1 MKSLKT
7 ILFVLLTIG
16 FCTWWSSCKEDE
28 LAITNSPIET
38 PAEPAK
44 MKGTA
49 DLLFSDY
56 APLKNN
62 PIRLYYHVP
71 ANATTLTPILLVFH
85 GTDRNAQYCRDEMIA
100 NANKLGFIIIAPEFS
115 VQYYPTADSYNL
127 GNIFVDGDNPSPS
140 TLNQETAWTFSA
152 IEPIFNFMKAGIG
165 SSLNSYDVFGHSAGG
180 QFVHRYLLYKPLAK
194 INRLVTAS
202 SGWYTMFD
210 NSISFPYGTKH
221 SPVELSNYNN
231 LFNKKVFVIVGD
243 LDIDPNSSDLRHNE
257 IVDKQGLN
265 RFTRAQHFYTQ
276 SRAAAIQSNSAFN
289 WKYYSLKG
297 IGHDFSGTS
306 AAAANYLYQ

>member
-1 MKSLKT
+1 
-7 ILFVLLTIG
+7 
-16 FCTWWSSCKEDE
+16 
-28 LAITNSPIET
+28 
-38 PAEPAK
+38 
-44 MKGTA
+44 
-49 DLLFSDY
+49 
-56 APLKNN
+56 
-62 PIRLYYHVP
+62 
-71 ANATTLTPILLVFH
+71 
-85 GTDRNAQYCRDEMIA
+85 
-100 NANKLGFIIIAPEFS
+100 
-115 VQYYPTADSYNL
+115 
-127 GNIFVDGDNPSPS
+127 
-140 TLNQETAWTFSA
+140 
-152 IEPIFNFMKAGIG
+152 
-165 SSLNSYDVFGHSAGG
+165 
-180 QFVHRYLLYKPLAK
+180 
-194 INRLVTAS
+194 
-202 SGWYTMFD
+202 MFD